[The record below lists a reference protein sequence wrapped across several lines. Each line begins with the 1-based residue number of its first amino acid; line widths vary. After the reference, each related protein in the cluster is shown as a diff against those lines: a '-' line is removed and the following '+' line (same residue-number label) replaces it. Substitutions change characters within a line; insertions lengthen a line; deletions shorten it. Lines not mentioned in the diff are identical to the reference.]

1 MNPLKLV
8 LLTLKILATF
18 EAQTPAIPQ
27 MVLLSL
33 IEAKHYEFLL
43 LLSNNPMR
51 LRKFVYMVSHLSL
64 VLVPSILDIFHVPKS
79 LHNLVV
85 FFLNPIQNS
94 FAILLTECVSLQYLS
109 GVKLFFPLVQLLDI
123 FV

>member
-1 MNPLKLV
+1 M

-18 EAQTPAIPQ
+18 EAQTPVIPQ

-51 LRKFVYMVSHLSL
+51 LSNFVYMVSHLSL
-64 VLVPSILDIFHVPKS
+64 VLVPSILDIIHVPKS
-79 LHNLVV
+79 LHNLVF

-94 FAILLTECVSLQYLS
+94 FAILLTDRVSLQYLS

-123 FV
+123 LV